1 LAFGE
6 SQAKLAQYCRF
17 PQSESGCL
25 EESVHFV
32 CTVFTGFGSYWW
44 KGNYKKNNYNLK
56 KIERHL
62 AYIETKTVE
71 YLTELD
77 ANEKLKKVRK
87 IKEKYTNVRGLENV
101 NSEKV
106 CHKAPL

>member
-1 LAFGE
+1 MQDLDLIGGKVIAVDGTKIRA
-6 SQAKLAQYCRF
+6 SN
-17 PQSESGCL
+17 S
-25 EESVHFV
+25 
-32 CTVFTGFGSYWW
+32 
-44 KGNYKKNNYNLK
+44 KKNNYNPK

-62 AYIETKTVE
+62 AYIETKTAE